1 MRKLLVE
8 GPAVAVLVLAGL
20 IVQPIALAR
29 AQDAQPS
36 DRVRSSG
43 GMQTT
48 ADLNRRIQQLN
59 ASTAPRNL
67 DRSVGEYRIG
77 ANDVIQLKVF
87 GAPELNETV
96 RVSDAGD
103 ISLLLGGSVKASG
116 LTAQELQQVLQDRLR
131 VYMNDPHVVAFVS
144 TVESHPVSVLGEVS
158 KPGVFQ
164 IRGTK
169 TLLEMLAKAQGLAD
183 DAGDTVLVM
192 RGAGMADEPATPH
205 LARAV
210 QTEKTSASAPFPPSG
225 TSPDSRGTIEIDLKL
240 LLDSGD
246 PRYNVPIFPGDI
258 IKVTK
263 AGIVYVVG
271 GVKRPG
277 GFVMRSNEQ
286 MSLLQ
291 AIALAE
297 GVDSTAA
304 KRHTRI
310 IHTDEISGR
319 RSETPVDL
327 GKVLAGKAPD
337 IPLRAADIVFVPR
350 SNAKAALLKG
360 TETSLA
366 TASGFIIFHP

>member
-1 MRKLLVE
+1 
-8 GPAVAVLVLAGL
+8 
-20 IVQPIALAR
+20 
-29 AQDAQPS
+29 
-36 DRVRSSG
+36 
-43 GMQTT
+43 MQTT

>member
-8 GPAVAVLVLAGL
+8 APAVAVLVLAGL
-20 IVQPIALAR
+20 IAKPIGLAR

-36 DRVRSSG
+36 AGVPSGG

-59 ASTAPRNL
+59 ASTVPRDF

-96 RVSDAGD
+96 RVSDVGD

-116 LTAQELQQVLQDRLR
+116 LTAQELQQVLQDKLR
-131 VYMNDPHVVAFVS
+131 VYMNDPHVVVFVS

-192 RGAGMADEPATPH
+192 RGAGMADEPAMPH
-205 LARAV
+205 LASAV
-210 QTEKTSASAPFPPSG
+210 QTEKTSASAPFPASG